1 MLNGRRQRGRDRAT
15 TSDLSESG
23 ESEESSA
30 DNKAIQDELDRQHMV
45 EIDKY
50 DWVEHQRIAWETQ
63 NQAWEIWG
71 QNNRSDS
78 ELSEVHSS
86 LFDGIE
92 GIEIGSGVEVRGDG
106 KIGDSKVGNS
116 EAGASE
122 VRVTRSGCNYGI

>member
-1 MLNGRRQRGRDRAT
+1 MVRRQRGRDQAT

-30 DNKAIQDELDRQHMV
+30 DNEAIQDELDRQHVV

-50 DWVEHQRIAWETQ
+50 DRVEHQRIAWETQ

-71 QNNRSDS
+71 RNNGSDS

-86 LFDGIE
+86 LFDGME

-106 KIGDSKVGNS
+106 EIGDSKVGNS

>member
-1 MLNGRRQRGRDRAT
+1 
-15 TSDLSESG
+15 LSESD

-30 DNKAIQDELDRQHMV
+30 TNDNEAIQDELDRQHVV

-50 DWVEHQRIAWETQ
+50 DRVEHQRIAWETQ

-71 QNNRSDS
+71 RHNRSDS

-86 LFDGIE
+86 LFDSME
-92 GIEIGSGVEVRGDG
+92 GIEIGSGVEVRGDSEVG
-106 KIGDSKVGNS
+106 NGKVGDNKVGAS
-116 EAGASE
+116 EVGASE